1 MAPTTL
7 ILLNIYSLISFR
19 LHILDKLQRTRNRL
33 TCVRSFV
40 YVESRLL
47 RESLE
52 ADVALVG
59 ALAGVRAVVDLE
71 VLLAGEG
78 GGALQALEGPAL
90 HCKHTGVSGG
100 GRGAGPRRAADV
112 PECVRLWM
120 LRLDFC
126 VKRFRQM
133 SH

>member
-1 MAPTTL
+1 M
-7 ILLNIYSLISFR
+7 
-19 LHILDKLQRTRNRL
+19 
-33 TCVRSFV
+33 RSFV
-40 YVESRLL
+40 NVECRLL

-59 ALAGVRAVVDLE
+59 ALAGVGAIVDLQ

-78 GGALQALEGPAL
+78 GGAGQALEGAAL
-90 HCKHTGVSGG
+90 HCGQTGTE
-100 GRGAGPRRAADV
+100 RARAAAALV
-112 PECVRLWM
+112 GLARAAAAAAHLPECVRLWM

>member
-1 MAPTTL
+1 M
-7 ILLNIYSLISFR
+7 
-19 LHILDKLQRTRNRL
+19 
-33 TCVRSFV
+33 RSFV
-40 YVESRLL
+40 YVEGRLL

-90 HCKHTGVSGG
+90 HCNTRAVSGAE
-100 GRGAGPRRAADV
+100 GAAGAAPRR
-112 PECVRLWM
+112 R
-120 LRLDFC
+120 RT
-126 VKRFRQM
+126 
-133 SH
+133 

>member
-1 MAPTTL
+1 M
-7 ILLNIYSLISFR
+7 
-19 LHILDKLQRTRNRL
+19 
-33 TCVRSFV
+33 RSFV
-40 YVESRLL
+40 YVEGRLL

-90 HCKHTGVSGG
+90 HCNTRAVSGG
-100 GRGAGPRRAADV
+100 RGSRGRGGARSPPTYLSASACG
-112 PECVRLWM
+112 C
-120 LRLDFC
+120 
-126 VKRFRQM
+126 
-133 SH
+133 